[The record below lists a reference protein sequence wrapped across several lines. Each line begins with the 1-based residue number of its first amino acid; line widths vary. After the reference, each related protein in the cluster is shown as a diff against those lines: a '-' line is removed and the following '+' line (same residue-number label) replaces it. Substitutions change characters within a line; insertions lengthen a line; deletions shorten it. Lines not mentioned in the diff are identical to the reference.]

1 MARDFNISPRVIRHL
16 EDDEF
21 VVGSRVLSEQ
31 FPKKVIM
38 LNPRPHPSSEIQRIL
53 NECRNNPSKKYF
65 FTKIYCGNYGASVK
79 EIAPL
84 CLDALWMDNVYLP
97 EEFIDEIANKANNNE
112 YWRNEHNIDG
122 ERLNDL
128 EHWYAWKKVRKY
140 DEYLN
145 ILPSDMQKCIRESLI
160 IMEQGRN
167 LDGTLMQT
175 LRLGLESAR
184 NYMISNGNI
193 FSMKKDS
200 DYGTFLRDALKGR
213 GDQHIGE
220 YYYLIY
226 GLSNPGNHLKPANP
240 NAINYRECLTNGQEQ
255 ILARSLVYML
265 LDVLQWCSTLPKDLV
280 LTKDSES

>member
-1 MARDFNISPRVIRHL
+1 
-16 EDDEF
+16 
-21 VVGSRVLSEQ
+21 
-31 FPKKVIM
+31 M
-38 LNPRPHPSSEIQRIL
+38 LKPRPHPSSEIQRIL

-193 FSMKKDS
+193 FPMKKNS
-200 DYGTFLRDALKGR
+200 NYGTFLRDALKGR

-226 GLSNPGNHLKPANP
+226 GLANAGNHLEPANP
-240 NAINYRECLTNGQEQ
+240 NAINYRERLANGQEQ

-280 LTKDSES
+280 LTTDSDT